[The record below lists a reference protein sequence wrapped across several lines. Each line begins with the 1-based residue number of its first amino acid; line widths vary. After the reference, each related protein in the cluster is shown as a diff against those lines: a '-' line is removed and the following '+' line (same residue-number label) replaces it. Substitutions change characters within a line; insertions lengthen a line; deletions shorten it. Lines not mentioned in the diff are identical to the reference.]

1 MTDITG
7 SLQQMD
13 SALFGADGLLG
24 LLPKVFQ
31 LLDASSLK
39 VSVESCLYT

>member
-7 SLQQMD
+7 SLQQTD

-31 LLDASSLK
+31 LLDAAPLK